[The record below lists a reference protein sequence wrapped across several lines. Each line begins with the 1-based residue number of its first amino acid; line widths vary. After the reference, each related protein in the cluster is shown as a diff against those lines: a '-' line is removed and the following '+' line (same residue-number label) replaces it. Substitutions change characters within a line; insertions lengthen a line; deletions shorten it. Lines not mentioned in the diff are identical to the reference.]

1 MDLSTT
7 SIQHD
12 LGGISVQIVKE
23 KKSLLMMS
31 RNKIPR
37 FVQIIGLHLE
47 EGRERSNEKKG
58 ESKQKG

>member
-1 MDLSTT
+1 M
-7 SIQHD
+7 
-12 LGGISVQIVKE
+12 QIMKE

-58 ESKQKG
+58 ESQQKG

>member
-1 MDLSTT
+1 M
-7 SIQHD
+7 
-12 LGGISVQIVKE
+12 QIVKE

-47 EGRERSNEKKG
+47 EGRERSTDKKG